1 MTEDY
6 YEIRVYLIGDEAV
19 GKHSIANRFLKLN
32 LSKTIHDNYFIKQ
45 NPKKKS
51 NIKNTIKNKI
61 PTNYLEYNYMQTDQR
76 NFIKKE
82 KFNILTTTKILTLE
96 NTTIFFNFF
105 LIVEADKLD
114 YLS

>member
-45 NPKKKS
+45 RQS
-51 NIKNTIKNKI
+51 TLHNIIMSDGKRVKTPNKNGYFLFHFKN
-61 PTNYLEYNYMQTDQR
+61 
-76 NFIKKE
+76 
-82 KFNILTTTKILTLE
+82 
-96 NTTIFFNFF
+96 
-105 LIVEADKLD
+105 
-114 YLS
+114 